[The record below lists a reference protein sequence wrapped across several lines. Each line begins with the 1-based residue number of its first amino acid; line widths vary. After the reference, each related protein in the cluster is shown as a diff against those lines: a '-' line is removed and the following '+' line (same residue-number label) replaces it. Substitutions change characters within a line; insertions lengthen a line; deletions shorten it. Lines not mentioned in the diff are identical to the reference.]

1 MLLTIST
8 THQPATDLGYLLHKN
23 PARLQSVEITG
34 GQAHVFYPEA
44 TAARC
49 TAALLLDLDPVGL
62 VRGRGPGGPDGFA
75 LEQYVNDRPYVASS
89 FLSVALS
96 KAFGTAMNG
105 TCKDRPTLAAQPLP
119 LAAKVAVVS
128 APGPDW
134 PRRLFEPLGYAV
146 EVDSTLLDPTRPE
159 WGDSSYYTLTLRHEA
174 VRLSD
179 LLTHLYV
186 LLPVLDDDKHY
197 YIDQQEADK
206 LLHRGG
212 AWLPQHP
219 ERGFIT
225 RRYLRYLAGIV
236 NPTLARL
243 MEGEELDAPTEV
255 PTETSPPDPATA
267 LPAESARE
275 GAPEMLLAQSPDSS
289 SPSDFAHKAAA
300 GPGSE
305 GPVEHDR
312 KLSLHDQRLQQ
323 VAHEIY
329 QLAPKRVLD
338 LGCGEGKLLRLLLR
352 QPKIEYILGMDVAHQ
367 ALARAAARLH
377 LDEMPPRQRARLD
390 LIQGSLLYR
399 DDRLAGFDAAALVE
413 VIEHLDE
420 NRLAALEVVVF
431 GHARPGHVFVTTPN
445 AEYNQLFEKL
455 DAGEFRHAD
464 HRFEW
469 SRAEFAAWAAGVAER
484 HGYQV
489 RMVGMG
495 EEVEGV
501 GSPSQM
507 AVFRLGSEV
516 TPDTDK

>member
-1 MLLTIST
+1 MLLTIT
-8 THQPATDLGYLLHKN
+8 TTYQPATDLGYLLHKN
-23 PARLQSVEITG
+23 PARLQSLEITG

-44 TAARC
+44 TAERC

-62 VRGRGPGGPDGFA
+62 VRGRGNGEGFA

-105 TCKDRPTLAAQPLP
+105 TCKDRPALPALPLP
-119 LAAKVAVVS
+119 LAVTVAVVS

-146 EVDSTLLDPTRPE
+146 ETEAYPLDPTQPE
-159 WGDSSYYTLTLRHEA
+159 WGNSPYYTLHLRHGGL
-174 VRLSD
+174 RLQD
-179 LLTHLYV
+179 VLTHLYV
-186 LLPVLDDDKHY
+186 LLPVLDNDKHY
-197 YIDQQEADK
+197 YVDQTEAEK

-212 AWLPQHP
+212 DWLPLHP

-243 MEGEELDAPTEV
+243 MEGTEEELPEPIAAETEE
-255 PTETSPPDPATA
+255 PNA
-267 LPAESARE
+267 LPPAAEATKE
-275 GAPEMLLAQSPDSS
+275 TPES
-289 SPSDFAHKAAA
+289 
-300 GPGSE
+300 
-305 GPVEHDR
+305 

-323 VAHEIY
+323 VANEIY
-329 QLAPKRVLD
+329 QLGPKRVLD

-352 QPKIEYILGMDVAHQ
+352 QPKIEFILGMDVSHQ
-367 ALARAAARLH
+367 ALSRAAQRLR
-377 LDEMPPRQRARLD
+377 LDEMPPRQRTRIE

-399 DDRLAGFDAAALVE
+399 DERLAGFDAAALVE

-420 NRLAALEVVVF
+420 NRLAALEAVVF
-431 GHARPGHVFVTTPN
+431 GQARPAHVFVTTPN
-445 AEYNQLFEKL
+445 ADYNQLFEKL
-455 DAGEFRHAD
+455 NAGDFRHDD

-469 SRAEFAAWAAGVAER
+469 TRAEFAAWAGAVAER

-489 RMVGMG
+489 RMVAMG
-495 EEVEGV
+495 EDVEGV
-501 GSPSQM
+501 GAPSQM
-507 AVFRLGSEV
+507 AVFEAFQ
-516 TPDTDK
+516 